1 MKVLTFLPR
10 CDLQRRV
17 EKGLSSAQF
26 VVETVVSAKE
36 CLEFAQFAQYEAV
49 LVDSD
54 SLIFAD
60 ALALVRLLRQENCDA
75 SLFVFARY
83 LDLEQR
89 LLLFDAGVDDCVRE
103 PFFASELAVRL
114 ALSIRLRQA
123 ASDVVASNGVNMLRS
138 GDLELNLVR
147 RTAARLGK
155 TIELRPKEFLL
166 LEYLVRN
173 VNRPVTRTMILE
185 HVWNSSFEGLTN
197 VVDVYISALRN
208 KVDRDFPQKLIQTN
222 RGIGYTFICVTP
234 FPGGQADAQVEYGN
248 GFPVASVGAGE
259 LDRGQSKERASA
271 LSGDLSHR
279 SGFSRLGEPP
289 AEHSATAAK
298 GQKDRAAHL
307 AFNTAR

>member
-17 EKGLSSAQF
+17 EKGLSAAQF

-36 CLEFAQFAQYEAV
+36 CLEFAQFAQYAAV
-49 LVDSD
+49 LIDSD

-60 ALALVRLLRQENCDA
+60 ALALVRLLRQENSAA

-114 ALSIRLRQA
+114 GLSIRLRRA
-123 ASDVVASNGVNMLRS
+123 ASDGVASKAVSVLRS
-138 GDLELNLVR
+138 GDLELDLVR
-147 RTAARLGK
+147 RTAVRLGK
-155 TIELRPKEFLL
+155 VIDLRPKEFLL

-197 VVDVYISALRN
+197 VVDVYISALRS

-222 RGIGYTFICVTP
+222 RGIGYTFIGATP
-234 FPGGQADAQVEYGN
+234 FPERQITAGPDYAN
-248 GFPVASVGAGE
+248 GFVVASVRAGE
-259 LDRGQSKERASA
+259 LDRRK
-271 LSGDLSHR
+271 
-279 SGFSRLGEPP
+279 
-289 AEHSATAAK
+289 AAK
-298 GQKDRAAHL
+298 GRGFAHAERNGHGERL
-307 AFNTAR
+307 